1 MLTVFVVFFDLD
13 LKLEDLLIAFGC
25 DSSECNITSSIHST
39 GIISSLS
46 VITAGISFKSASL
59 SKGMIT
65 FFMPPRFAA
74 SNYSFKPPIFN
85 TWPLK
90 VISPVIATS
99 DLTGISVK
107 ADINAV
113 VIPTPALGPSFGVA
127 PSGT

>member
-1 MLTVFVVFFDLD
+1 MAFFILD

-39 GIISSLS
+39 GIISNLS
-46 VITAGISFKSASL
+46 VITLGISFKSDLL
-59 SKGMIT
+59 SKGIIT
-65 FFMPPRFAA
+65 FLIPPRLAA
-74 SNYSFKPPIFN
+74 SNFSFKPPIFN

-107 ADINAV
+107 ADIRAV
-113 VIPTPALGPSFGVA
+113 VMPTPALGPSFGVA